1 MNKST
6 KINILAYASEPDK
19 NYNYFG
25 DYVDYR
31 GKRYFVSLAE
41 ERVEFVGL
49 VPEDKEA
56 KKNG

>member
-6 KINILAYASEPDK
+6 KLNILAYASAPDK

-25 DYVDYR
+25 DIVEYK

-41 ERVEFVGL
+41 ERVDFIGMVVEEKKDVG
-49 VPEDKEA
+49 
-56 KKNG
+56 